1 MKTNRNIFL
10 ILLPALLIIG
20 FTSYISIGS
29 SYAESSIECINS
41 MLYDLNI
48 ELDLLEHYRSK
59 YKDDKVLEEKLNHL
73 VLNKMIAISV
83 AKPDIKKLKGVP
95 IEALHRLIIAT
106 KSDDLFNN
114 FPDNIYQVPLEYLL
128 SIEEEVNSI
137 LHKRN
142 AIHKKPF
149 K

>member
-1 MKTNRNIFL
+1 
-10 ILLPALLIIG
+10 
-20 FTSYISIGS
+20 
-29 SYAESSIECINS
+29 